1 MRFIMLGLASVL
13 ALSLAG
19 CGESVSADSGLNEP
33 LRVQGAQF
41 FEGSFP
47 QQHDSGPAV
56 SQISIRSTDL
66 LQGNPAKSVTGLA
79 GPGSQSV
86 AIALQGLGSGFWV
99 VPVGAESFDSPGSLG
114 WTATLSFANDVPVGE
129 QFLQTAA
136 SGANGEFGPETT
148 QRLSVKSLMPTGHVV
163 ASLSWGTDADLD
175 LHLIGPSGKELSPK
189 HPNSSELDSAGNA
202 KPGNGLLDHDSVA
215 SCVPDG
221 LRTENVV
228 WKDAPEAGT
237 YTVIAHMFSACGKPA
252 ASFKF
257 TLYVDG
263 QSVLEKAGRLLDID
277 ADGGSGNG
285 LFVTEFS
292 CDEGT
297 GTCS

>member
-1 MRFIMLGLASVL
+1 MRRLVLGFSAVL

-19 CGESVSADSGLNEP
+19 CGDSESAASGLNEP
-33 LRVQGAQF
+33 MRVQGAQF

-47 QQHDSGPAV
+47 EAHESGPEV

-66 LQGNPAKSVTGLA
+66 LQGTPAKAVAGLA

-86 AIALQGLGSGFWV
+86 AIALQGLGHGFWV
-99 VPVGAESFDSPGSLG
+99 VPVGSESLESPGNFAWG
-114 WTATLSFANDVPVGE
+114 ATLNFSMDVPLGE

-136 SGANGEFGPETT
+136 YGPNGQFGPQTT
-148 QRLSVKSLMPTGHVV
+148 QRLTVKSRLPTGKVV
-163 ASLSWGTDADLD
+163 ASLTWGTDSDVD
-175 LHLIGPSGKELSPK
+175 FHLIGPSGKELSPK
-189 HPNSSELDSAGNA
+189 HPNSSELDDSGNA
-202 KPGNGLLDHDSVA
+202 VEGNGLLEHDSLA
-215 SCVPDG
+215 GCVPDG

-228 WKDAPEAGT
+228 WSDAPEAGT
-237 YTVIAHMFSACGKPA
+237 YKVLVHLFNACGKPG

-257 TLYVDG
+257 NLYVDG

-277 ADGGSGNG
+277 ADGGAGNG
-285 LFVTEFS
+285 LFVTEFT

>member
-1 MRFIMLGLASVL
+1 MRFVMLGLASVL

-19 CGESVSADSGLNEP
+19 CGDSESGESGLNEP
-33 LRVQGAQF
+33 LRVQGGQF

-47 QQHDSGPAV
+47 ETHESGPAV
-56 SQISIRSTDL
+56 TQINIRSTDL
-66 LQGNPAKSVTGLA
+66 LQGNPAKAVSGLA

-86 AIALQGLGSGFWV
+86 AIALQGLGHGFWV
-99 VPVGAESFDSPGSLG
+99 VPVGAESFESPGSFG
-114 WTATLSFANDVPVGE
+114 WTATLNFSNDVPVGE

-136 SGANGEFGPETT
+136 HGDNGEFGPETT

-163 ASLSWGTDADLD
+163 ASLTWGIDADLD
-175 LHLIGPSGKELSPK
+175 LHLVGPSGKELSPK
-189 HPNSSELDSAGNA
+189 HPNSTELDSAGNA
-202 KPGNGLLDHDSVA
+202 VPGNGLLDHDSVA
-215 SCVPDG
+215 GCVPDG
-221 LRTENVV
+221 LRAENVV
-228 WKDAPEAGT
+228 WMDAPEAGT
-237 YTVIAHMFSACGKPA
+237 YTVLVDMFSACGKPA

-257 TLYVDG
+257 NLYVDG

>member
-1 MRFIMLGLASVL
+1 MRCFLLGLSSLLALGLA
-13 ALSLAG
+13 A
-19 CGESVSADSGLNEP
+19 CGDSEASPSGLNEP
-33 LRVQGAQF
+33 LRVPGAQF

-47 QQHDSGPAV
+47 TTHESGPEI
-56 SQISIRSTDL
+56 SQINIRSIDL
-66 LQGNPAKSVTGLA
+66 LQGNPAKAVTGLA

-86 AIALQGLGSGFWV
+86 AIALQGLGHGFWV
-99 VPVGAESFDSPGSLG
+99 VPVGAESLESPGNFG
-114 WTATLSFANDVPVGE
+114 WGATLSFANDIPVGE
-129 QFLQTAA
+129 HFLQTAA
-136 SGANGEFGPETT
+136 YGDGDQFGPETT
-148 QRLSVKSLMPTGHVV
+148 QRLSVKSLLPSGQVV

-175 LHLIGPSGKELSPK
+175 FHLVSPSGKELSPK
-189 HPNSSELDSAGNA
+189 HPNSSELSSSGNA
-202 KPGNGLLDHDSVA
+202 LPGNGLLDHDSIA
-215 SCVPDG
+215 GCVPDG

-228 WKDAPEAGT
+228 WTDAPEAGT
-237 YTVIAHMFSACGKPA
+237 YKVLVHMFSACGKPA

-257 TLYVDG
+257 NLYVDG

-277 ADGGSGNG
+277 ADGGSGTG

>member
-1 MRFIMLGLASVL
+1 MRFYALAAA
-13 ALSLAG
+13 ALFAFVLAG
-19 CGESVSADSGLNEP
+19 CGDSESATTGLTEP
-33 LRVQGAQF
+33 LRVNGAQF

-47 QQHDSGPAV
+47 GSHAAGPAI
-56 SQISIRSTDL
+56 SQITIRSTDL
-66 LQGNPAKSVTGLA
+66 LQGNPAKAVTGLS

-86 AIALQGLGSGFWV
+86 AIALQGLGHGFWV
-99 VPVGAESFDSPGSLG
+99 VPVGAESLESPGSFAWG
-114 WTATLSFANDVPVGE
+114 ATLSFSKDLPVGE

-136 SGANGEFGPETT
+136 FDSNGEAGPETT
-148 QRLSVKSLMPTGHVV
+148 QRLSVKSLLPAGKVV
-163 ASLSWGTDADLD
+163 ASLTWGSDADLD
-175 LHLIGPSGKELSPK
+175 FHLVGPSGKELSPK
-189 HPNSSELDSAGNA
+189 HPNSAELDSSGNA
-202 KPGNGLLDHDSVA
+202 LPGNGLLDHDSLA
-215 SCVPDG
+215 GCIPDG

-237 YTVIAHMFSACGKPA
+237 YTVLVHMFNACSKPA
-252 ASFKF
+252 ANFKF

-277 ADGGSGNG
+277 ADGGAGNG

-297 GTCS
+297 GKCS